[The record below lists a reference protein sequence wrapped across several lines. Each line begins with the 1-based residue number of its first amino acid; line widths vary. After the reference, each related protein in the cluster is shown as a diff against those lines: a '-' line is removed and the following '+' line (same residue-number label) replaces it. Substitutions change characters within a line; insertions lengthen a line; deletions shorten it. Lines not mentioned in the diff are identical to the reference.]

1 MTVSSTK
8 MSYYRYI
15 GLFGVM
21 IGGKVENVHLEGYS
35 IHMTKSVDSGA
46 IVGRADQGTVIEGCS
61 ASGSLTVDAY
71 GASGDTFIGGIAGR
85 GYSLT
90 VRNCS
95 STGSVT
101 AYVDNSS
108 KIAYSGGIMGYG
120 HTVSIYNCYSS
131 ASANAYAYTSVA
143 VAGGILGCAE
153 TSSSIRSCIV
163 TSSGK
168 AYGRDGSYA
177 DKYLAY
183 NKASSS
189 ATNCYSSLSTDIS
202 FYTSTLGWS
211 GSVWNFDKVSEGKA
225 PTLKKA

>member
-1 MTVSSTK
+1 
-8 MSYYRYI
+8 
-15 GLFGVM
+15 
-21 IGGKVENVHLEGYS
+21 VHLDGCSVY
-35 IHMTKSVDSGA
+35 ITKKADAGA
-46 IVGRADQGTVIEGCS
+46 IVGRADGGTVIEGCS
-61 ASGSLTVDAY
+61 ASGSLIVDAY
-71 GASGDTFIGGIAGR
+71 GASGDTFVGGIAGR

-95 STGSVT
+95 TSGTVA
-101 AYVDNSS
+101 AYYDNSS
-108 KIAYSGGIMGYG
+108 KIVYSGGIMGYG

-131 ASANAYAYTSVA
+131 ASANAYAYTSIA
-143 VAGGILGCAE
+143 VAAGILGCAE
-153 TSSSIRSCIV
+153 TSSTVSSCMI
-163 TSSGK
+163 TGSGK

-183 NKASSS
+183 NRASSS

-211 GSVWNFDKVSEGKA
+211 DTVWNFDGVAEGNA